1 MAQASSEPAASA
13 GSAAHAASAQA
24 AGAAAVTVT
33 LPDGVD
39 LHARPA
45 ADFVRAAMGF
55 AASIQ
60 VAANGRE
67 ADAKSLLTVLALGA
81 KGGTELRLSA
91 TGDDATAA
99 LNALRDRVETL
110 A

>member
-1 MAQASSEPAASA
+1 VAQASSEQAAS
-13 GSAAHAASAQA
+13 SP
-24 AGAAAVTVT
+24 AVLAT
-33 LPDGVD
+33 LPEGVD

-45 ADFVRAAMGF
+45 ADFVRTAMGF

-81 KGGTELRLSA
+81 KGGTELRL
-91 TGDDATAA
+91 TAA
-99 LNALRDRVETL
+99 GEDAGAALDALRDRVAAL
-110 A
+110 SD